1 MNMNSSSNH
10 DTSWILNHVAKT
22 LSHASSVSEATEH
35 LQAVTALLETGKEEW
50 QSRQDE
56 QRRGF
61 LMKEIMELRDEHR
74 LSRDQRRILKAMT
87 TSQLEAY
94 SEELY
99 RKQSNHSLKKL
110 SAA

>member
-1 MNMNSSSNH
+1 MNMNSSSNY
-10 DTSWILNHVAKT
+10 DTSWIPNHVAKT
-22 LSHASSVSEATEH
+22 LSHARSVSEATEH
-35 LQAVTALLETGKEEW
+35 LQAVTALLDAGKEEW

-61 LMKEIMELRDEHR
+61 LMKEIMELRDEHC

-87 TSQLEAY
+87 TSQLEEYA
-94 SEELY
+94 EKLY
-99 RKQSNHSLKKL
+99 YKQDNNSLKKL